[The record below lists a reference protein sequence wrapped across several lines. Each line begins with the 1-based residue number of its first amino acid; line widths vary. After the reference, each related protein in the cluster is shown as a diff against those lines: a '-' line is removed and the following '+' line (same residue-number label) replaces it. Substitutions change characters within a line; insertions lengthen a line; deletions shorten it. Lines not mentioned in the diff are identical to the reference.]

1 MFENEDEWVSKTQM
15 KKQMNDLQA
24 LGMELTKLSTDTLK
38 KIGLDEDLYEA
49 VVTYKKITSNG
60 ALKRQSQFIG
70 RLMRDTDPAPI
81 EAFLAKLRGE
91 NTAHN
96 AFLQRVEQA
105 RTRLLADDNALT
117 QFMADFPHA
126 DAGKLRTLIRN
137 TKKEQEQNKPPKNF
151 RALFQEIKSVME
163 GGQCRTGKN
172 KYRGRLKTGFG
183 FCKSYRLFSDDLF
196 KFHII
201 LLKYIVIFQTSL

>member
-24 LGMELTKLSTDTLK
+24 LGMELTKLSSDTLK
-38 KIGLDEDLYEA
+38 KIGLDEELFEA
-49 VVTYKKITSNG
+49 IATYKKITSNS
-60 ALKRQSQFIG
+60 ALKRQAQFIG

-81 EAFLAKLRGE
+81 EAYLAKLRGD
-91 NTAHN
+91 NAAHN

-105 RTRLLADDNALT
+105 RTRLLADDGAIT
-117 QFMADFPHA
+117 QFMADFPQA

-151 RALFQEIKSVME
+151 RALFQEIKAVME
-163 GGQCRTGKN
+163 AGQ
-172 KYRGRLKTGFG
+172 
-183 FCKSYRLFSDDLF
+183 SDASEEGQDWRE
-196 KFHII
+196 
-201 LLKYIVIFQTSL
+201 

>member
-24 LGMELTKLSTDTLK
+24 LGMELTKLSSDTLK
-38 KIGLDEDLYEA
+38 KIGLDEELFEA
-49 VVTYKKITSNG
+49 IATYKKITSNS
-60 ALKRQSQFIG
+60 ALKRQAQFIG

-81 EAFLAKLRGE
+81 EAYLAKLRGD
-91 NTAHN
+91 NAAHN

-105 RTRLLADDNALT
+105 RTRLLANDGAIT
-117 QFMADFPHA
+117 QFMADFPQA

-151 RALFQEIKSVME
+151 RALFQEIKAVME
-163 GGQCRTGKN
+163 AGQ
-172 KYRGRLKTGFG
+172 
-183 FCKSYRLFSDDLF
+183 SDASEEGQDWEE
-196 KFHII
+196 
-201 LLKYIVIFQTSL
+201 

>member
-1 MFENEDEWVSKTQM
+1 MFEQEDEWVSKTQM

-24 LGMELTKLSTDTLK
+24 LGMELTKLSSDTLK
-38 KIGLDEDLYEA
+38 KIGLDEELFEA
-49 VVTYKKITSNG
+49 IATYKKITSNS
-60 ALKRQSQFIG
+60 ALKRQAQFIG

-81 EAFLAKLRGE
+81 ETYLAKLRGD

-105 RTRLLADDNALT
+105 RTRLMADDGAIT
-117 QFMADFPHA
+117 QFMADFPQA

-151 RALFQEIKSVME
+151 RALFQEIKAVME
-163 GGQCRTGKN
+163 AGQ
-172 KYRGRLKTGFG
+172 
-183 FCKSYRLFSDDLF
+183 SDASEEGQDWEE
-196 KFHII
+196 
-201 LLKYIVIFQTSL
+201 

>member
-1 MFENEDEWVSKTQM
+1 MKMFEQEDEWISKTQM
-15 KKQMNDLQA
+15 KKQMNGLQD
-24 LGMELTKLSTDTLK
+24 LGMELTKLSSDTLK

-60 ALKRQSQFIG
+60 ALKRQAQFIG

-81 EAFLAKLRGE
+81 EAFLAKLRGDDA
-91 NTAHN
+91 AHN

-105 RTRLLADDNALT
+105 RVRLLADDGALT
-117 QFMADFPHA
+117 QFMSDFPHA

-151 RALFQEIKSVME
+151 RALFQELKTVME
-163 GGQCRTGKN
+163 NGGGE
-172 KYRGRLKTGFG
+172 
-183 FCKSYRLFSDDLF
+183 
-196 KFHII
+196 I
-201 LLKYIVIFQTSL
+201 